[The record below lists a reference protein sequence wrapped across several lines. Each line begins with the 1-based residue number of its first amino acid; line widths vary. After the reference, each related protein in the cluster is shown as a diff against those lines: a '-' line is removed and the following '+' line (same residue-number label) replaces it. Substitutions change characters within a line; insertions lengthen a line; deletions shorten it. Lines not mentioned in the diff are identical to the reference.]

1 MIVLNVILQEAI
13 QPALELLPEKMNS
26 DVAKVM
32 LLAIGLQESRFKYR
46 FQIVKGNPYV
56 KGPARGYWQ
65 FERGG
70 GALGVLNHPATK
82 FLAQDVCKARDVA
95 PNSMAVWNAM
105 ETDDILAAAFARLL
119 LFTDPLR
126 LPSVNDAAGG
136 WDLYSRTWRPGRPH
150 RETWDEF
157 HAQARAQVLA

>member
-1 MIVLNVILQEAI
+1 VIVLNVILQEAI
-13 QPALELLPEKMNS
+13 NPALKLLPEKLTS
-26 DVAKVM
+26 EAAKVM
-32 LLAIGLQESRFKYR
+32 LLSIGLQESRFKYR
-46 FQIVKGNPYV
+46 YQIVKGQPYL
-56 KGPARGYWQ
+56 KGPAKSYFQ
-65 FERGG
+65 MERGG
-70 GALGVLNHPATK
+70 GVLGVLNFPGTK

-105 ETDDILAAAFARLL
+105 EEDDILAAAFARLL
-119 LFTDPLR
+119 LFTDPLK

-136 WDLYSRTWRPGRPH
+136 WDLYMRTWRPGLPH